1 VRAWLV
7 VRRMGRLGLS
17 LWGSS
22 GGVRACFAEGWYCS
36 GGGLIDKTNLL
47 AGEATFDAAFR

>member
-22 GGVRACFAEGWYCS
+22 GGVRV
-36 GGGLIDKTNLL
+36 
-47 AGEATFDAAFR
+47 AGEATFDAAFG